1 MYFII
6 LIKAGIP
13 DNQLEIALEPEAA
26 SIYCQL
32 MHLDDIQRDNT
43 SEKWERTSGVNYM
56 VIDLGGI
63 SKSNVQSLIALDFLA
78 LY

>member
-1 MYFII
+1 
-6 LIKAGIP
+6 
-13 DNQLEIALEPEAA
+13 
-26 SIYCQL
+26 

-43 SEKWERTSGVNYM
+43 SEKWERASGVNYM

>member
-1 MYFII
+1 
-6 LIKAGIP
+6 
-13 DNQLEIALEPEAA
+13 
-26 SIYCQL
+26 